1 MKEVNHQVL
10 LVVHKIQMQPHLCC
24 RRSAEN
30 EWCMEAEIFWD
41 NQQFLLVVG
50 TWNSGTQSL
59 SIPFLFSTSSS
70 SSLNCKDILLGKG
83 SEWNPSSRKRTT
95 EFMQERRGISLI
107 HMRITLNIFSRSHDS
122 MWIGPIGRGRGRE
135 RGSSDADDLQK
146 ALQEGGRRAGPFVRV
161 CCFNAPNAWQTG
173 RARQFCAAKM
183 SCWELRKPP
192 SQPFKIVLYRSIQGV
207 SRWWCWNSYLYL
219 L

>member
-1 MKEVNHQVL
+1 MVELWFHGNPAPNCETLFFRELSIEGNITLRVCMLSEPGFYMRVRLPWHQSWSLYPFLPYKIVLAGAKLGYIKMEEVNHQVL

-41 NQQFLLVVG
+41 NQQFLFGVG

-70 SSLNCKDILLGKG
+70 SSLNCKDILLGKD
-83 SEWNPSSRKRTT
+83 SEWNPSTRKRTT
-95 EFMQERRGISLI
+95 EFMQERRGIRLI
-107 HMRITLNIFSRSHDS
+107 HMRNTLNIFSRSHDS

-135 RGSSDADDLQK
+135 R
-146 ALQEGGRRAGPFVRV
+146 E
-161 CCFNAPNAWQTG
+161 
-173 RARQFCAAKM
+173 
-183 SCWELRKPP
+183 RK
-192 SQPFKIVLYRSIQGV
+192 
-207 SRWWCWNSYLYL
+207 
-219 L
+219 